1 MQLDGKR
8 VLITGAGSGIGR
20 ALAIACAEKGASL
33 ILTGRR
39 REALAETAGLLP
51 ESAKAKIVPVDIATE
66 MGRRAL
72 CVAVDDFGGIDVLV
86 NNAGQV
92 LVGRVED
99 YDDAA
104 LESMIRTNV
113 QAPIALARDLL
124 PALRRSASPCIVN
137 VGSMFGDIAH
147 PMFAAYS
154 AAKFALRGFSDA
166 LRREL
171 ASEGISVV
179 YVAPRGARTP
189 AAGAFEKLVA
199 PFGMKLDEPEVVAA
213 LIVRAIE
220 SDAPAAYAK
229 GPERFF
235 VLVQRLMPRLIDR
248 ELIARFAKI
257 SGEAGRDLRTPNRA
271 GPPSRESGPVEFP
284 FRVSG

>member
-1 MQLDGKR
+1 MRLDGKR

-20 ALAIACAEKGASL
+20 ALAIACAEKGAK
-33 ILTGRR
+33 ILMTGRR
-39 REALAETAGLLP
+39 RDPLAETAALLP
-51 ESAKAKIVPVDIATE
+51 DPAEARIVAVDIANA

-72 CVAVDDFGGIDVLV
+72 CMAVDDFGSIDVLV

-92 LVGRVED
+92 LVGRVEE
-99 YDDAA
+99 YGDAA
-104 LESMIRTNV
+104 LEAMIRTNV
-113 QAPIALARDLL
+113 QAPIALVRDLL
-124 PALRRSASPCIVN
+124 PALRRSPSPCVVN

-154 AAKFALRGFSDA
+154 AGKFALRGFSDA

-171 ASEGISVV
+171 APEGVSVV

-189 AAGAFEKLVA
+189 AADAFEKLVA
-199 PFGMKLDEPEVVAA
+199 PFGMKLDEPEVVAR

-220 SDAPAAYAK
+220 RETPAAYAR

-235 VLVQRLMPRLIDR
+235 VLVQRLVPRLIDR
-248 ELIARFAKI
+248 ELIARFARI
-257 SGEAGRDLRTPNRA
+257 SG
-271 GPPSRESGPVEFP
+271 
-284 FRVSG
+284 